1 MQKSV
6 EKPET
11 GRAWLVAIIVIL
23 AGIISSAGKYKIA
36 GTMVAVMGDLHIST
50 GAGGWL
56 MSICSVMGI
65 VLALPAGGIMVKT
78 GPKKL
83 GLIALVCGLIGNL
96 LGAISTAYGL
106 LLFSRLIEG
115 ISIGLIGVVAPSI
128 IAAWFPK
135 EKRGLP
141 MSIWSL
147 WIGLGLMFVLI
158 TTNMI
163 LPSSSWHGVWWFTTI
178 LFLIITILFALIVKM
193 PESTTLAGS
202 SGSAPK
208 VPLAAGFK
216 SLSSWVL
223 AVIMLVLGFSVGTV
237 QTFTPTY
244 MQQALN
250 LSSTAANNYTTLF
263 SVGMV
268 ISGIIIGFILNKVRN
283 RPLVL
288 LICTILVAIVMC
300 FAFEFTLSSAMAFM
314 IISGIIYQMVP
325 ASVFAIT
332 PDTASSPATVGVA
345 MGIIIIGQNIGALF
359 GPPWIGSVVTKGWHA
374 AQMPMLYMAILGVAA
389 AITFYILMQK
399 KASQA

>member
-128 IAAWFPK
+128 IAAWFTK

-147 WIGLGLMFVLI
+147 WIGLSFMFVLI

-178 LFLIITILFALIVKM
+178 LFLLITILFALIVKM
-193 PESTTLAGS
+193 PENTALESS

-208 VPLAAGFK
+208 VPLAAGMHLLVEH
-216 SLSSWVL
+216 LS
-223 AVIMLVLGFSVGTV
+223 
-237 QTFTPTY
+237 
-244 MQQALN
+244 
-250 LSSTAANNYTTLF
+250 
-263 SVGMV
+263 
-268 ISGIIIGFILNKVRN
+268 
-283 RPLVL
+283 
-288 LICTILVAIVMC
+288 
-300 FAFEFTLSSAMAFM
+300 
-314 IISGIIYQMVP
+314 
-325 ASVFAIT
+325 
-332 PDTASSPATVGVA
+332 
-345 MGIIIIGQNIGALF
+345 
-359 GPPWIGSVVTKGWHA
+359 H
-374 AQMPMLYMAILGVAA
+374 
-389 AITFYILMQK
+389 
-399 KASQA
+399 